1 MSYEHFRDSQ
11 TLTSQGQTFDLIFA
25 NLKTSYKGTIHNIYG
40 EYEVPASKIV
50 GARLLANT
58 QTILISVR

>member
-25 NLKTSYKGTIHNIYG
+25 NSKTSYKGTIGNIYG

-50 GARLLANT
+50 GARL
-58 QTILISVR
+58 

>member
-11 TLTSQGQTFDLIFA
+11 TLTSQCQSFDLNFA
-25 NLKTSYKGTIHNIYG
+25 NLKGTISNIYG

-50 GARLLANT
+50 GARLLAVT
-58 QTILISVR
+58 QVILTSVR